1 MDLVSTPELVLQLQD
16 GSLEALGQ
24 LYHRFNQLVYRT
36 AYGITGDPDTAAD
49 LLQDVFLRLH
59 RFAERVDPSR
69 PLEPWLYRVTTNLAY
84 TWVKRRRWLRPL
96 DDVADWLSS
105 KEKKPSV
112 HYLVE
117 LDDEWQQV
125 NRAIGTLPLP
135 QRIVVVLYYV
145 NDLSIL
151 EIADILEIPQG
162 TVKSRLHYGRKA
174 LKKIIGSQGELF
186 SEGRYE
192 FT

>member
-1 MDLVSTPELVLQLQD
+1 MDLVSTPELVLRLQG

-24 LYHRFNQLVYRT
+24 LYKRFNQLVYRT

-117 LDDEWQQV
+117 LDDEWQRV

-135 QRIVVVLYYV
+135 QRVVVVLYYV
-145 NDLSIL
+145 NDLSII

-162 TVKSRLHYGRKA
+162 TVKSRLHYGRKT
-174 LKKIIGSQGELF
+174 LKKIVGSQGDLF
-186 SEGRYE
+186 SEANYE